1 MVVHLYRT
9 IHSSYV
15 PFTLYK
21 PNSLPLISLLS
32 IKIYIQSAPV
42 IFVRQSYCSA
52 VASVINASFPFNF
65 NLVSILFLLLKKFL
79 CTFYFS
85 RLCTIVINY
94 RPIRVLRSIVM
105 CMTCLVHRVTSC
117 LSATGQATMKCTR
130 QVTKTLTVRVKK
142 GVHQPVLLPQ
152 GIRV

>member
-32 IKIYIQSAPV
+32 TKIYIQSAPV

-79 CTFYFS
+79 CTFYFF
-85 RLCTIVINY
+85 RLCTTVIHY
-94 RPIRVLRSIVM
+94 RPVRVLGFTVTCRS
-105 CMTCLVHRVTSC
+105 CLVRRVTSH
-117 LSATGQATMKCTR
+117 LSAMGRAMMKCTR
-130 QVTKTLTVRVKK
+130 
-142 GVHQPVLLPQ
+142 
-152 GIRV
+152 